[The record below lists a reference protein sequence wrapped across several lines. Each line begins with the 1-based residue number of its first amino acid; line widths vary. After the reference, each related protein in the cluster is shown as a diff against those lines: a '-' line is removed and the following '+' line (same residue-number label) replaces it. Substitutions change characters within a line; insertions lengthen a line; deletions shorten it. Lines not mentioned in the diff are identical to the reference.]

1 MALFRRNPTAPDGH
15 PIFEFWAWWAERGAD
30 DLAAAIATGEYGT
43 LPETV
48 AAKTAAIHPD
58 LAWELGAGTSAHHR
72 FSLTAGGI
80 AELRPLAERWI
91 RAAPA
96 VTETWEFASSL
107 LRSPDDLDGDVE
119 FAGHRVVLGDSRFAV
134 SIEPDRHRIDVVAY
148 NPAFAMMPEQ
158 GQLGLTFLML
168 DWCLGEDDVERW
180 VGSIEATS
188 IAPTESLT
196 ARELA
201 ARIDELAAQREENSW
216 AILSWQTDGGD
227 DAMAMVR
234 QWTRWID
241 YPVLDQHN
249 AITVTF
255 TERTQNGF
263 PGMSSLEQLRALE
276 DELIENFGRHGL
288 LIAHETSAG
297 SRTLHFYSDSHDQNL
312 SESLA
317 TWASDRGC
325 LGLEQVAD
333 PSWLNVRHFTG

>member
-1 MALFRRNPTAPDGH
+1 MALFRRTSPASKGH
-15 PIFEFWAWWAERGAD
+15 PIFEFWEWWSESGAD
-30 DLAAAIATGEYGT
+30 DLARAIGSGEYGS
-43 LPETV
+43 LPEVV
-48 AAKTAAIHPD
+48 AAKTSAIHPD
-58 LAWELGAGTSAHHR
+58 LAWELGAGTGAQHR

-91 RAAPA
+91 RAAPP
-96 VTETWEFASSL
+96 VTDTWEFASSL
-107 LRSPDDLDGDVE
+107 LRSSDDLDGDVE
-119 FAGHRVVLGDSRFAV
+119 FAGHRVVLGDSRFSV
-134 SIEPDRHRIDVVAY
+134 TVDPDRHRIDVVAY
-148 NPAFAMMPEQ
+148 NPSFSVMPEQ

-180 VGSIEATS
+180 VGSIEVTAV
-188 IAPTESLT
+188 APADGLT

-201 ARIDELAAQREENSW
+201 GRIDALASQREDDSW
-216 AILSWQTDGGD
+216 AILSWKTDGGD

-249 AITVTF
+249 AITVSF
-255 TERTQNGF
+255 TERTPNGF
-263 PGMSSLEQLRALE
+263 PGMSSLEQLRTLE
-276 DELIENFGRHGL
+276 DELIDTFGRHGL

-312 SESLA
+312 SDSLA
-317 TWASDRGC
+317 TWASDRGG
-325 LGLEQVAD
+325 LGLEQATD